1 MDLRRIEDELV
12 EISTL
17 WEALRFKRPQFEEDV
32 GGNDD
37 ESLLS
42 LSARMSSW
50 TELLSQVDMDTDT
63 DEAENE
69 DAGNNAENSSKNGKV
84 EGINDGLANA
94 DDGEQGNAAATSTTS
109 AAEENNAMDYEFG
122 MCLLGGAGDTTLP
135 PKVADNENDQGGGK
149 MSVWERYAK
158 KNLEQGTSKS
168 TPEQKVAAR
177 VGEHEEIG
185 VMVVEEDARPEEILS
200 SLEVLHVRFLALG
213 PKVEKLQKK
222 SKERDL
228 VTKKPRYGE
237 KTMERV
243 KVVLRSYAALEV
255 GVSMSL
261 DDTISG
267 PGVISTIRKQIKQ
280 HNEKL
285 ELKMHALK
293 SREQE
298 EADRLALEAIHV
310 EEMERQRIL
319 LAEQARREEEETL
332 ARLAHEARIRRME
345 EERAAEDAVRAA
357 DRELLAL
364 VPNIGPDGVRTQ
376 IGHMKMA
383 IMNDNNVEGG
393 ALLSIALSSLR
404 DMFTQI
410 VRHPE
415 EMKYRTVRRDHPKFI
430 EDIGRHVGGREIL
443 IAAGFR
449 LENVEGVPCL
459 YSKEPD
465 VEKDMDGWSD
475 WFDNLKKTLEIIE
488 DEIRNK

>member
-1 MDLRRIEDELV
+1 MH
-12 EISTL
+12 
-17 WEALRFKRPQFEEDV
+17 
-32 GGNDD
+32 
-37 ESLLS
+37 SLCS
-42 LSARMSSW
+42 PS
-50 TELLSQVDMDTDT
+50 
-63 DEAENE
+63 
-69 DAGNNAENSSKNGKV
+69 
-84 EGINDGLANA
+84 
-94 DDGEQGNAAATSTTS
+94 
-109 AAEENNAMDYEFG
+109 
-122 MCLLGGAGDTTLP
+122 
-135 PKVADNENDQGGGK
+135 
-149 MSVWERYAK
+149 
-158 KNLEQGTSKS
+158 
-168 TPEQKVAAR
+168 
-177 VGEHEEIG
+177 
-185 VMVVEEDARPEEILS
+185 IL
-200 SLEVLHVRFLALG
+200 
-213 PKVEKLQKK
+213 K
-222 SKERDL
+222 RDL

-243 KVVLRSYAALEV
+243 KLVLRSYAALEV

-267 PGVISTIRKQIKQ
+267 PGIISTLRKQIKQ
-280 HNEKL
+280 HTEKL
-285 ELKMHALK
+285 EVEMHARK

-298 EADRLALEAIHV
+298 EKDRLALEATRI

-332 ARLAHEARIRRME
+332 AQRAHEARIRRME

-357 DRELLAL
+357 DRDLLEL

-376 IGHMKMA
+376 IGHLKMA
-383 IMNDNNVEGG
+383 LMNDNNVEGS

>member
-222 SKERDL
+222 SKE
-228 VTKKPRYGE
+228 
-237 KTMERV
+237 
-243 KVVLRSYAALEV
+243 
-255 GVSMSL
+255 VSR
-261 DDTISG
+261 ISCLM
-267 PGVISTIRKQIKQ
+267 PY
-280 HNEKL
+280 L
-285 ELKMHALK
+285 
-293 SREQE
+293 
-298 EADRLALEAIHV
+298 
-310 EEMERQRIL
+310 
-319 LAEQARREEEETL
+319 
-332 ARLAHEARIRRME
+332 
-345 EERAAEDAVRAA
+345 
-357 DRELLAL
+357 
-364 VPNIGPDGVRTQ
+364 
-376 IGHMKMA
+376 
-383 IMNDNNVEGG
+383 IM
-393 ALLSIALSSLR
+393 
-404 DMFTQI
+404 
-410 VRHPE
+410 
-415 EMKYRTVRRDHPKFI
+415 
-430 EDIGRHVGGREIL
+430 
-443 IAAGFR
+443 
-449 LENVEGVPCL
+449 
-459 YSKEPD
+459 
-465 VEKDMDGWSD
+465 
-475 WFDNLKKTLEIIE
+475 
-488 DEIRNK
+488 